1 MISFVTQQ
9 NFIFGA
15 TIRENLTI
23 GLNRKVSDSDIYK
36 ACKIVCAYDFI
47 INLPQKLDTQL
58 HNGGSN
64 LSGGQLQRIALAR
77 AILKDS
83 DILLLDEATSSLDAS
98 TEKNILEN
106 IDLHLSS
113 KTIILITHK
122 LTNVKNA
129 DNIYLLKYGQI
140 IEEGTHKSL
149 INKKGEYYNLWKN
162 Q

>member
-1 MISFVTQQ
+1 MQQ
-9 NFIFGA
+9 N
-15 TIRENLTI
+15 
-23 GLNRKVSDSDIYK
+23 
-36 ACKIVCAYDFI
+36 
-47 INLPQKLDTQL
+47 Q
-58 HNGGSN
+58 
-64 LSGGQLQRIALAR
+64 
-77 AILKDS
+77 
-83 DILLLDEATSSLDAS
+83 
-98 TEKNILEN
+98 N